1 MITVTVTFSEA
12 FDGSV
17 RILDNS
23 LPVPLL
29 FGTNPGD
36 RRHARLMANYG
47 DYSDFSFTGTDEG
60 HPSFLRFTYT
70 VQPDDN
76 LDDDDAT
83 ATLSFGTLPSTV
95 KEGGDHQTATVTIRD
110 NDAPEVDVE
119 LGADA
124 YSANEGGTATV
135 AVTLSADPERTVT
148 IPLIK
153 TEQGGISTADYSGV
167 PASVTFNAGETSKTL
182 TFSAT
187 QDDMDDGESMKL
199 AFGSLSSRV
208 TKGATDETTLSFAA
222 DDDPRVTAQFTEMEY
237 TVVEGSNAGVR
248 VTLGAEPERTVSI
261 PVTTANQGGATAAD
275 YTVPS
280 SVTFD
285 SGETEKTIT
294 FAATDDDVEDFGES
308 VKLGFGT
315 PLPDRITKSGTQET
329 TINIWQLTTLDCSAD
344 LKLADRTSYDW
355 AW

>member
-1 MITVTVTFSEA
+1 MPKLFAALAVIALLAATVSVAHAQTPATIPTVSTVAVTSNPGADNTYTTLDVITVTVTFSEA

-95 KEGGDHQTATVTIRD
+95 KEGGDHQTDTVTIRD
-110 NDAPEVDVE
+110 NDDPEVDVE

-135 AVTLSADPERTVT
+135 AVTLSADPERTV
-148 IPLIK
+148 
-153 TEQGGISTADYSGV
+153 
-167 PASVTFNAGETSKTL
+167 
-182 TFSAT
+182 
-187 QDDMDDGESMKL
+187 
-199 AFGSLSSRV
+199 
-208 TKGATDETTLSFAA
+208 
-222 DDDPRVTAQFTEMEY
+222 
-237 TVVEGSNAGVR
+237 
-248 VTLGAEPERTVSI
+248 SI
-261 PVTTANQGGATAAD
+261 PVTTAKQGGVTARD

-329 TINIWQLTTLDCSAD
+329 TINIWQLTTLDCSAALLCAA